1 MTGQIKLTGMVLA
14 AMPVGE
20 YDRRLTILTKE
31 RGKISAFAKGARKP
45 TSALLACSQPFS
57 FGEFVL
63 YEGKSSYNVVSGDIS
78 NYFAELRE
86 DLTAIYYGMY
96 FCEFATYMTKEN
108 LEAGEQ
114 LKVLY
119 MALRALTKE
128 AIPKRLVRYIF
139 ELRFLAAGG
148 EMPQVFGCVHCG
160 KEDMLKQE
168 KAWFLAEE
176 GGLYCDE
183 CRERLLKEQR
193 TEHTDSLHAE
203 SGQVHGRYLPDVVP
217 AKAAVLVGT
226 STIYTMQYIVST
238 PLGKLFT
245 FTVSEEVLN
254 ELGDVMKRFL
264 EKQVGHTMKSEQMLE
279 TLL

>member
-1 MTGQIKLTGMVLA
+1 MTGQIRLTGMVLA

-45 TSALLACSQPFS
+45 TSALLASSQPFS
-57 FGEFVL
+57 FGEFIL
-63 YEGKSSYNVVSGDIS
+63 YEGKSSYNVASCDIS
-78 NYFAELRE
+78 NYFAQLRE
-86 DLTAIYYGMY
+86 DIEAIYYGMY
-96 FCEFATYMTKEN
+96 FCEFAAYMTKEN

-128 AIPKRLVRYIF
+128 ALPKRLVRYVF

-148 EMPQVFGCVHCG
+148 EMPQVFDCVHCG
-160 KEDMLKQE
+160 KGDMLKQE
-168 KAWFLAEE
+168 KVWFLAEE
-176 GGLYCDE
+176 GGLYCNE
-183 CRERLLKEQR
+183 CRAN
-193 TEHTDSLHAE
+193 HTALPI
-203 SGQVHGRYLPDVVP
+203 GQG
-217 AKAAVLVGT
+217 AVSVRT

-238 PLGKLFT
+238 PLNKLFT
-245 FTVSEEVLN
+245 FTVSEEVLC

-279 TLL
+279 TLT